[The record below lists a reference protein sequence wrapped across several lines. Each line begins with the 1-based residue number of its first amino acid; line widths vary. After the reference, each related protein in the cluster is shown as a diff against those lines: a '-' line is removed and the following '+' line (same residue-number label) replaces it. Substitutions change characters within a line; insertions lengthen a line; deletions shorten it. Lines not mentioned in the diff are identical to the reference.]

1 MLVGTGAHM
10 TAVELRAWT
19 RFNDSARLLEE
30 LLSRHLSREHGMSH
44 SEYEVLVR
52 LDGAD
57 GRMRMSTLAEQV
69 VWSASRLTHTIDR
82 LEGRG
87 WVVRDAVADD
97 RRGFWA
103 RLTAAG
109 STALAEAAPKH
120 ADLIKHYLLAR
131 FDVEE
136 LVAFGDTMD
145 RISTSLRA
153 DRTS

>member
-10 TAVELRAWT
+10 TEVELRAWT

-30 LLSRHLSREHGMSH
+30 VLSRHLSREHGMSH

-52 LDGAD
+52 LDGAK

-69 VWSASRLTHTIDR
+69 VWSASRLTHAIDR

-87 WVVRDAVADD
+87 WVTREAVADD

-103 RLTAAG
+103 CLTEAG
-109 STALAEAAPKH
+109 NTALAEAAPKH
-120 ADLIKHYLLAR
+120 ADLIKHYLLSQL
-131 FDVEE
+131 DPDQLE
-136 LVAFGDTMD
+136 AFGDAMD
-145 RISTSLRA
+145 RISARMRA
-153 DRTS
+153 DRDS